1 MSSWPGL
8 TQPSTSCGARQKDVD
23 GRDKPGHD
31 AERMCMTAKELD
43 GKVAIVTGAGRNI
56 GRAIALALASDG
68 ASILVNARSNRAEAD
83 GVAREIE
90 AAGGKAIVHIGDIA
104 DAAQVHAMVE
114 LAARH
119 FG

>member
-23 GRDKPGHD
+23 GRVKPGHD
-31 AERMCMTAKELD
+31 AERMYMTAKELD

-68 ASILVNARSNRAEAD
+68 AFILVNARSNRAEAEA
-83 GVAREIE
+83 VAREVE
-90 AAGGKAIVHIGDIA
+90 SSGARALVH
-104 DAAQVHAMVE
+104 
-114 LAARH
+114 
-119 FG
+119 